1 MNKVMSFIDENGQKL
16 QYEIL
21 EELIVNKAGYMI
33 MCPKNNKND
42 ISIYK
47 LIIKKSGEEL
57 DLVEDSKVIDLVKS
71 NSKVLSA

>member
-1 MNKVMSFIDENGQKL
+1 MSFIDENGKRIE
-16 QYEIL
+16 YEIL

-33 MCPKNNKND
+33 MRPKDNKND

>member
-1 MNKVMSFIDENGQKL
+1 MNKIMSFIDENGKRIE
-16 QYEIL
+16 YEIL

-33 MCPKNNKND
+33 MRPKDNKND